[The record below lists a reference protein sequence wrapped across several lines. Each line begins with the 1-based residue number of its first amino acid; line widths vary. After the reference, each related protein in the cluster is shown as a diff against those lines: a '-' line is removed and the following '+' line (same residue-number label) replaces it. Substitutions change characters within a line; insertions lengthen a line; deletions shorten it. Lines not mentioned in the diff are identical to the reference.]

1 MADLVLLPGMDGTGA
16 LSGDFVSAMRL
27 TAKPTIVSYPDE
39 PSNYAELTEYVRSQL
54 PTDRPYVLIAESF
67 SGPIAI
73 ALAAESPPGL
83 EALVLVCTSVR
94 CPIRIPRRIA
104 RLCMYAPVG
113 PLSRAI
119 AARFV
124 LGRFS
129 TMETQTKIRDAV
141 SNLSAVVWRSRMRS
155 VIDVNFRDKLK
166 QVKVPVLSM
175 LARRDR
181 VIPRASSVEISKLC
195 PGGHT
200 AEIDG
205 PHFLL
210 LCKPV
215 ACAEAVRA
223 FADKLTI
230 SL

>member
-16 LSGDFVSAMRL
+16 LSGDFVSAMHL
-27 TAKPTIVSYPDE
+27 SAKPTIVSYPDE
-39 PSNYAELTEYVRSQL
+39 PSNYAELTEHVRSQL
-54 PTDRPYVLIAESF
+54 PTDRPYVLIAESI

-83 EALVLVCTSVR
+83 EALVLVCTFVR

-129 TMETQTKIRDAV
+129 TPETRTKIRDAI
-141 SNLSAVVWRSRMRS
+141 SSLSAATLRSRIRS
-155 VIDVNFRDKLK
+155 VIDVDVRDQLK
-166 QVKVPVLSM
+166 QVKVPVLC
-175 LARRDR
+175 LRARRDR
-181 VIPRASSVEISKLC
+181 LIPRASSVEITGLC
-195 PGGHT
+195 PRGHT

-210 LCKPV
+210 LCKPIE
-215 ACAEAVRA
+215 CAGVVRD
-223 FADKLTI
+223 FASTLGI